1 MRLGAALAAVGNNL
15 AMPRKP
21 KAAADSPVNLREAC
35 IAAAHAVIA
44 QQGLEA
50 LSLREV
56 ARSLGVSHQAPYKHY
71 PSRDH
76 LLAAVVARCF
86 EQFADYLKA
95 RISRVDAPE
104 EMLAMGR
111 GYLRYASEHPLEYR
125 LMFGTPWPDTTKH
138 PQLVEHARLAF
149 DVLCQGLTRQHGG
162 KVDRARVESDAL
174 FIWASLHGLASITQS
189 HAMEQIGVMQKV
201 IRAAPEYTLAR
212 IGDAMSNKPQE

>member
-1 MRLGAALAAVGNNL
+1 MARVGNNL

-21 KAAADSPVNLREAC
+21 KAAPAGAPANLREAC

-44 QQGLEA
+44 EQGLEA

-56 ARSLGVSHQAPYKHY
+56 ARNLGVSHQAPYKHY

-86 EQFADYLKA
+86 EQFADYLKS
-95 RISRVDAPE
+95 RISRVDAPD

-111 GYLRYASEHPLEYR
+111 GYLKYASEHPLEYR
-125 LMFGTPWPDTTKH
+125 LMFGTPWPDTAEH
-138 PQLVEHARLAF
+138 PQLAEHARLAF
-149 DVLCQGLTRQHGG
+149 DVLCEGLARQHGG
-162 KVDRARVESDAL
+162 QAERATVESDAL

-189 HAMEQIGVMQKV
+189 HAMEQIGILQKV
-201 IRAAPEYTLAR
+201 IRAAPEHTLAR
-212 IGDAMSNKPQE
+212 IGDAMANTPSR